1 MTTQSRLYSVPF
13 GDVKAYLLAA
23 LFVCGNIAL
32 PQLCHLLPNGGP
44 TWLPIYFFTL
54 VAAYKFGLRV
64 GLMTAVLSPVLNHLL
79 FAMPAAAV
87 LPAILVKSCLLAGVS
102 AWLARRVGRVSF
114 GALLVAILAYQAVG
128 TLCEWALCGS
138 LSVAVQDFRMG
149 VPGLLLQWVGGYYVL
164 RILNKV

>member
-1 MTTQSRLYSVPF
+1 MTTQSRLYSLPF

-54 VAAYKFGLRV
+54 VAAYKFGLQV

-149 VPGLLLQWVGGYYVL
+149 LPGLLLQWTGGYYVL